1 MAISKEIRKKVYD
14 MYNGH
19 CAYCG
24 CKLELKDM
32 QIDHI
37 IPKHLGGGDDIVN
50 YRPSCRMC
58 NFYKSTHSVESFRR
72 NLTDMLMRNV
82 RRPFQYRIALKYGL
96 IKEDIKPIIFYY
108 EQIKI

>member
-1 MAISKEIRKKVYD
+1 MAISKEIRQKVYD

-24 CKLELKDM
+24 CELELKDM

-37 IPKHLGGGDDIVN
+37 IPKYSGGVDGIVN

-58 NFYKSTHSVESFRR
+58 NFYKGTNSVESFRR

-82 RRPFQYRIALKYGL
+82 RRPFQYRMALKYGL
-96 IKEDIKPIIFYY
+96 VKEDVKPIIFYY
-108 EQIKI
+108 ERT

>member
-1 MAISKEIRKKVYD
+1 MAISKDIRQKVYD

-24 CKLELKDM
+24 CELELKDM

-37 IPKHLGGGDDIVN
+37 IPKYLGGEDDIVN

-58 NFYKSTHSVESFRR
+58 NFYKGTNSVESFRR

-82 RRPFQYRIALKYGL
+82 RRPFQYRMALKYGL
-96 IKEDIKPIIFYY
+96 VKEDVKPIIFYY
-108 EQIKI
+108 EQTKI

>member
-1 MAISKEIRKKVYD
+1 MAISKEIRQKVYD

-24 CKLELKDM
+24 CELELKDM

-37 IPKHLGGGDDIVN
+37 IPKYLGGVDDIVN

-58 NFYKSTHSVESFRR
+58 NFYKGTSSVESFRR

-82 RRPFQYRIALKYGL
+82 RRPFQYRLALKYGL
-96 IKEDIKPIIFYY
+96 VKEDVKPIIFYY
-108 EQIKI
+108 ERTKI